1 MKIGRFEFKLNE
13 LALFIKEPKGSNFCV
28 SKGFP
33 FVTLALRMPSIT
45 FPVQHRN
52 DWGEWERSFCVSAPT
67 LIQLSN
73 CSDIS
78 WELHLRVLGFGI
90 SLCYQ
95 WGY

>member
-1 MKIGRFEFKLNE
+1 MKIGQLELRLNTHVLARYLYGPGDEFRFPW
-13 LALFIKEPKGSNFCV
+13 I
-28 SKGFP
+28 
-33 FVTLALRMPSIT
+33 TLALNVPSVI
-45 FPVQHRN
+45 FPIQRRN